1 MGMENEKK
9 IILKGTPYEIG
20 FQHGEAVKEKI
31 HTSIQ
36 TYAKMFEDTAF
47 ITWQQAIEKA
57 KQHLDAIEKYN
68 SRYLDEME
76 GLAKGAGVTFEDIL
90 ALNARSEIALTNAPD
105 GCTTFALSK
114 PKTTKTWLAQN
125 WDWRASQVDSLVYLQ
140 IEQEGLPIIE
150 MITEAGI
157 IGKIGCNSAGVG
169 VGLNAL
175 ITNVWGAKV
184 PIHLGLRAILES
196 TSLKEAVKKVDH
208 NQMASPAHFMIA
220 SAAEGMVSMEVS
232 PIQTDTIQTV
242 NGMLTHTNHLC
253 SANMLKLIQET
264 PIPDSTSRLET
275 IDRLVEG
282 IDKRDLTADDFFHV
296 LANHEG
302 YPSSI
307 CRHPD
312 PTQPIQMQTRTVF
325 SIAMNLTDRKL
336 TWLKGNPCEH
346 GYGEGRP

>member
-1 MGMENEKK
+1 
-9 IILKGTPYEIG
+9 
-20 FQHGEAVKEKI
+20 
-31 HTSIQ
+31 
-36 TYAKMFEDTAF
+36 
-47 ITWQQAIEKA
+47 
-57 KQHLDAIEKYN
+57 
-68 SRYLDEME
+68 
-76 GLAKGAGVTFEDIL
+76 
-90 ALNARSEIALTNAPD
+90 
-105 GCTTFALSK
+105 
-114 PKTTKTWLAQN
+114 
-125 WDWRASQVDSLVYLQ
+125 Q

-275 IDRLVEG
+275 
-282 IDKRDLTADDFFHV
+282 
-296 LANHEG
+296 
-302 YPSSI
+302 
-307 CRHPD
+307 
-312 PTQPIQMQTRTVF
+312 
-325 SIAMNLTDRKL
+325 
-336 TWLKGNPCEH
+336 
-346 GYGEGRP
+346 